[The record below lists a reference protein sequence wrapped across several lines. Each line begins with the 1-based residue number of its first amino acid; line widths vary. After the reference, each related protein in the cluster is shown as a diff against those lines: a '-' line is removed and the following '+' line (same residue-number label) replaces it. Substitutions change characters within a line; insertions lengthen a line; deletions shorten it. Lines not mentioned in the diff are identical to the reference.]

1 MRFEVPDLVD
11 LAIDDVDCFYESVKV
26 LENVRFTVKT
36 GTFLGILGPNG
47 SGKTTLLKSISRVLK
62 PKKGAVLL
70 NEANV
75 YKMKASDVAKQM
87 AVVPQDSSI
96 AFNFTAM
103 QVVLMGRA
111 PHLSRLQTESEKD
124 LAIAK
129 KAMEYTGTWGL
140 ADRLV
145 TELSGGERQRV
156 IIARALTQEPK
167 VLLLDEP
174 TSHLDISNQ
183 LEIMDLLKQL
193 CVEKKLLIVGVFHD
207 FNLAAR
213 YCDSIILL
221 KRGKIVAAGKAAE
234 TLTGDHI
241 KDVFGIDVIV
251 NKHPVT
257 DLPFVIPVSKPK
269 DQQHKRLTV
278 HVVSGAGT
286 GSTLMKILT
295 DSGYNLSAGVLNM
308 LDTDFS
314 TAEYLKIP
322 VTAEAPFSPVTEKA
336 QKANLSMIAK
346 ANFVVLTSVPFG
358 SGNLQN
364 LEAVK
369 EAVKLGIP
377 TYLVDDCPMDIR
389 DFTGGKAKALYSEL
403 KKLGA
408 VVVKNQQ
415 ELLNMLNVSEEKMK
429 LAAAEL
435 SSACDHLKGSESESA
450 SKILSENASA
460 RS

>member
-1 MRFEVPDLVD
+1 MLFEDEYMVD
-11 LAIDDVDCFYESVKV
+11 LAIEDVDCFYDSVKV
-26 LENVRFTVKT
+26 LENVRFSVST

-62 PKKGAVLL
+62 PRKGAILID
-70 NEANV
+70 NTNV
-75 YKMKASDVAKQM
+75 YKMKTSDVAKNM

-96 AFNFTAM
+96 AFSFTAL
-103 QVVLMGRA
+103 QIVLMGRA

-124 LAIAK
+124 FAIAK
-129 KAMEYTGTWGL
+129 RAMEYTGTWDL

-156 IIARALTQEPK
+156 IIARALTQEPT

-193 CVEKKLLIVGVFHD
+193 CLEKKLLIVGVFHD

-221 KRGKIVAAGKAAE
+221 KRGKIVAAGKAAD
-234 TLTGDHI
+234 TLTGENI

-257 DLPFVIPVSKPK
+257 DLPYVIPISKPK
-269 DQQHKRLTV
+269 DQQHRKLSI
-278 HVVSGAGT
+278 HLISGAGT

-295 DSGYNLSAGVLNM
+295 DSGYNVTAGVLNV
-308 LDTDFS
+308 LDTDYA
-314 TAEYLKIP
+314 TAQYLKVP
-322 VTAEAPFSPVTEKA
+322 VTTGDPFSPVTPKA
-336 QKANLSMIAK
+336 QDANLELIGKANI
-346 ANFVVLTSVPFG
+346 VVLTSVPFG
-358 SGNLQN
+358 VGNLQN
-364 LEAVK
+364 LEAAK

-377 TYLVDDCPMDIR
+377 TYLIDEVPIEIR
-389 DFTGGKAKALYSEL
+389 DFTEGKAKALFEEL
-403 KKLGA
+403 KRLGA
-408 VVVKNQQ
+408 VVVRDQN
-415 ELLNMLNVSEEKMK
+415 ELLQLLNISEENVK
-429 LAAAEL
+429 LASRE
-435 SSACDHLKGSESESA
+435 SALVTDHLKSHQNGKESHITNKNEKA
-450 SKILSENASA
+450 
-460 RS
+460 